1 MVVNNLRWCLILM
14 LVVGIATCA
23 YSQKRYSNTIKAESN
38 AFYMK
43 DRYTPRAPF
52 SQMGGFYERRVYKNW
67 WLGVGYMKWKSWG
80 RESANKLLYVR
91 EPFYGHG
98 YSDSLTRRINYK
110 MVDLYGFYK
119 LQLRSKQI
127 VNLGLGVSYCEGL
140 NEYIEDIVV
149 NPEDS
154 LDAIIYSSTKTENDI
169 AVLPSVGYSYLLF
182 KNRVDVGIDVKCR
195 YYFRSFPTQFDYGF
209 HIGFNF

>member
-1 MVVNNLRWCLILM
+1 M
-14 LVVGIATCA
+14 LLVGIATCA
-23 YSQKRYSNTIKAESN
+23 YSQKRYSNTIKAASN

-43 DRYTPRAPF
+43 DRHTPRAPF
-52 SQMGGFYERRVYKNW
+52 SQMGGFYERRVYRNW
-67 WLGVGYMKWKSWG
+67 WVGAGYMKWKSWG
-80 RESANKLLYVR
+80 RESMNKLLSVQ
-91 EPFYGHG
+91 EPFYVHGHSR
-98 YSDSLTRRINYK
+98 YISRRTNYK
-110 MVDLYGFYK
+110 MVDLYVIYK
-119 LQLRSKQI
+119 LHLQDKQI
-127 VNLGLGVSYCEGL
+127 VNFGLGVSYCEGL

-154 LDAIIYSSTKTENDI
+154 LDAIIYGSAKTENDI

>member
-1 MVVNNLRWCLILM
+1 MSVINLRCCLILM
-14 LVVGIATCA
+14 LLVGIATCA
-23 YSQKRYSNTIKAESN
+23 YSQRRYSNTIKAASN

-52 SQMGGFYERRVYKNW
+52 SQMGGFYERRVYRNW
-67 WLGVGYMKWKSWG
+67 WVGAGYMKWKSWG

-91 EPFYGHG
+91 EPFYAHGHNH
-98 YSDSLTRRINYK
+98 YISRRINYK
-110 MVDLYGFYK
+110 MVDLYGLYK
-119 LQLRSKQI
+119 LHLQDKQI
-127 VNLGLGVSYCEGL
+127 VNFGLGVSYCEGL
-140 NEYIEDIVV
+140 NRYIEDIVV

-154 LDAIIYSSTKTENDI
+154 LDAIIYGSAKTENDI

-182 KNRVDVGIDVKCR
+182 KNRVDVGLDVKCR